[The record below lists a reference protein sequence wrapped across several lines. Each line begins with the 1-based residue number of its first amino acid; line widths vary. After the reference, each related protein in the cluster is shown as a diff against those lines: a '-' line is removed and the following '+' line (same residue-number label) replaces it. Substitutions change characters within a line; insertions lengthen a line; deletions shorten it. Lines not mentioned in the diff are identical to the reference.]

1 MREKVGTLSLSCSL
15 ATRLPSLLSSTLAM
29 SLLRFVEPTSGNIR
43 IDGIDITQA
52 GLTQLRSRVQIIP
65 QDPTVLSGKLRS
77 TLDVF
82 DEYDDAAIF
91 EALRRVHLLKPE
103 DSLEADGENRNRN
116 VFLNLDADVSE
127 GGDNFSQGEKQLL
140 CLARSI
146 LRNPKILIMD
156 EATAS
161 IDCESTS
168 VDIFTMRIIPL
179 IWFFASA
186 MQTRP
191 TP

>member
-1 MREKVGTLSLSCSL
+1 
-15 ATRLPSLLSSTLAM
+15 M
-29 SLLRFVEPTSGNIR
+29 SLLRFVEPTSGSIR

-52 GLTQLRSRVQIIP
+52 GLSQLRSRVQIIP

-82 DEYDDAAIF
+82 DEHDDAAIF

-161 IDCESTS
+161 IDCESTN
-168 VDIFTMRIIPL
+168 VYTFTTQITPL
-179 IWFFASA
+179 ICFFASPT
-186 MQTRP
+186 QTRL

>member
-1 MREKVGTLSLSCSL
+1 
-15 ATRLPSLLSSTLAM
+15 
-29 SLLRFVEPTSGNIR
+29 
-43 IDGIDITQA
+43 
-52 GLTQLRSRVQIIP
+52 
-65 QDPTVLSGKLRS
+65 
-77 TLDVF
+77 
-82 DEYDDAAIF
+82 
-91 EALRRVHLLKPE
+91 LKPE

-161 IDCESTS
+161 IDCESTN
-168 VDIFTMRIIPL
+168 VDTFTTQITPL
-179 IWFFASA
+179 ICFFASPT
-186 MQTRP
+186 QTRL